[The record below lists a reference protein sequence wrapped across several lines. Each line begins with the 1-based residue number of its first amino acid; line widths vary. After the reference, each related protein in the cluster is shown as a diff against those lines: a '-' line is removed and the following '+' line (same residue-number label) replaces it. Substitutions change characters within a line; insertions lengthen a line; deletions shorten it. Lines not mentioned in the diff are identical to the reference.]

1 MVTDNIW
8 KLTINPE
15 TMMKQSKT
23 YYSLLFLGLFL
34 LSACQQQTPREQY
47 LAYLQDPAHGLRQQ
61 HRGQWFAYRMQV
73 LTPESQALMAT
84 PAVNENPARLAAL
97 LPQYEHSQS
106 FLLALEPLA
115 PGKSIEEVL
124 KESLGEERGS
134 LLHQNLQYGLEPYF
148 KLIQGLDTLPC
159 TLYQAQ
165 APFFKGD
172 ALQMNL
178 VFPKIRPNEDC
189 QLYCAIPEF
198 PEAFPSFSIRQ
209 TDLRNIPTLKR

>member
-1 MVTDNIW
+1 MI
-8 KLTINPE
+8 
-15 TMMKQSKT
+15 KQLKT
-23 YYSLLFLGLFL
+23 YSWLALLLLL
-34 LSACQQQTPREQY
+34 LSNCQQPTPREQY

-61 HRGQWFAYRMQV
+61 QRGKWFAYRMQL
-73 LTPESQALMAT
+73 LTPESQALMASPT
-84 PAVNENPARLAAL
+84 VAENPARLAAL
-97 LPQYEHSQS
+97 LPQYEQSQS

-115 PGKSIEEVL
+115 PGKSVEEVL
-124 KESLGEERGS
+124 KERLGEERGT

-198 PEAFPSFSIRQ
+198 PEAFPCFSIRQ
-209 TDLRNIPTLKR
+209 TDLRNIPNLKR